1 VPGPKI
7 LYHFHIESLL
17 RQQILTGQIE
27 PGERIGAERDLS
39 ERFAVSRVT
48 VRTALARLQK
58 DGLLIRRRGK
68 GTFVASR
75 LPAREQ
81 LVLTGDLRDLV
92 LDLDQYRVRLLGV
105 DELRIPDTRIAG
117 ELRRFFRVDD
127 GGKVHVIRRLRLL
140 DGKPVI
146 YIENFLRPEIARHLS
161 HRELSSV
168 PVQKLLREK
177 AGIRPGRSETYF
189 DSVPSDTVLAEALQ
203 THVFAPLFFIKG
215 YIWLED
221 GEPFEILHL
230 FMRPEYFT
238 YKVEMDYNRLHK
250 DGGPA

>member
-1 VPGPKI
+1 MPHRKI
-7 LYHFHIESLL
+7 RSHSPIESLL

-27 PGERIGAERDLS
+27 PGERIGCERDLS
-39 ERFAVSRVT
+39 ERFGVSRVT
-48 VRTALARLQK
+48 VRTALAHLQK
-58 DGLLIRRRGK
+58 DGLLLRRRGK

-75 LPAREQ
+75 LPARKQ

-92 LDLDQYRVRLLGV
+92 LGIDPYEVKLLGM
-105 DELRIPDTRIAG
+105 EQQRIPDTRIAG
-117 ELRRFFRVDD
+117 ELRRFFRVD
-127 GGKVHVIRRLRLL
+127 GGEKVHVIRRLRLL
-140 DGKPVI
+140 EGNPVI
-146 YIENFLRPEIARHLS
+146 YIENFIRPEIARHLS
-161 HRELSSV
+161 HQELASI
-168 PVQKLLREK
+168 PVQRLLREK

-189 DSVPSDTVLAEALQ
+189 DSVPSDTVLAEALG
-203 THVFAPLFFIKG
+203 THVFAPLFFVKG

-238 YKVEMDYNRLHK
+238 YKVEMDYNRLHR